1 MSLLEIEPLRNIPS
15 PQLEEIPL
23 VDFQSVALVISS
35 NKGME
40 EKENLANEI
49 LEPKTNPKNKPE
61 EDVTRRAD
69 SVDSSF
75 GSLGEEIEADSGQF
89 DEDAS
94 KFFTSRDSLIDRAVH
109 DIERRL
115 IDLDCD
121 GSLID
126 AWLLTLVDHWDHEK
140 ERIVIL
146 CQNTVFLIKYDFIA
160 LYIAEYQRVRLG
172 SIDRI
177 IIGKLKYPSRSIAPK
192 VQNVAYKAGGF
203 FKNFIRQLSDG
214 VGTNG
219 GILNFTSSLR
229 PKAEIQV
236 PIKNQQAI
244 LESSGQCDR
253 IGVRLYWCSGKQP
266 QIAQLWNPW
275 SKEIPWVTI
284 ISHPLLLKRG
294 KKCRTFDVDDFVLSL
309 RRFIHRRNESVLD
322 PLHRCQI
329 DESSILMETY
339 LGLSSLVHNFGELG
353 YFKVRGKFSF

>member
-1 MSLLEIEPLRNIPS
+1 
-15 PQLEEIPL
+15 
-23 VDFQSVALVISS
+23 
-35 NKGME
+35 
-40 EKENLANEI
+40 
-49 LEPKTNPKNKPE
+49 
-61 EDVTRRAD
+61 
-69 SVDSSF
+69 
-75 GSLGEEIEADSGQF
+75 
-89 DEDAS
+89 
-94 KFFTSRDSLIDRAVH
+94 
-109 DIERRL
+109 
-115 IDLDCD
+115 
-121 GSLID
+121 
-126 AWLLTLVDHWDHEK
+126 
-140 ERIVIL
+140 
-146 CQNTVFLIKYDFIA
+146 
-160 LYIAEYQRVRLG
+160 
-172 SIDRI
+172 
-177 IIGKLKYPSRSIAPK
+177 K

-329 DESSILMETY
+329 DESPILMETY